1 MSASKAH
8 AIPRP
13 MGTVFAIALG
23 GALGA
28 VGRYALSSQITYWIG
43 PGFPWGILLVNVI
56 GCFVMGVLAELGA
69 LTLNLSP
76 EMRAFLTTGVLG
88 GFTTFSAF
96 ALDSAVM
103 IERGDWTA
111 TTVYV
116 AASVIGSIGAL
127 FLGLAV
133 ARGLAS

>member
-1 MSASKAH
+1 
-8 AIPRP
+8 
-13 MGTVFAIALG
+13 MGTVIAIALG

-28 VGRYALSSQITYWIG
+28 VGRYALSSQITQWIG
-43 PGFPWGILLVNVI
+43 PGFPWGILLVNI
-56 GCFVMGVLAELGA
+56 AGCFAMGVLAELSA

-76 EMRAFLTTGVLG
+76 EVRAFLTTGILG

-103 IERGDWTA
+103 IERGDWASTA
-111 TTVYV
+111 MYV
-116 AASVIGSIGAL
+116 AASVIGSIAAL

-133 ARGLAS
+133 VRGLAS

>member
-1 MSASKAH
+1 MNARKAH
-8 AIPRP
+8 AIPRG

-28 VGRYALSSQITYWIG
+28 VGRYALSSQITHWIG
-43 PGFPWGILLVNVI
+43 PGFPWGILAVNVA
-56 GCFVMGVLAELGA
+56 GCFVMGVIAELGA

-76 EMRAFLTTGVLG
+76 EMRAFLTTGILG

-103 IERGDWTA
+103 IERGDWGA
-111 TTVYV
+111 TVLYV
-116 AASVIGSIGAL
+116 SASVLGSIAAL
-127 FLGLAV
+127 FLGLGV
-133 ARGLAS
+133 VRSFAS

>member
-1 MSASKAH
+1 MSPRSAH

-28 VGRYALSSQITYWIG
+28 VGRYALSGQITSWIG
-43 PGFPWGILLVNVI
+43 PGFPWGILVVNLV
-56 GCFVMGVLAELGA
+56 GCFIMGVLAELGA

-76 EMRAFLTTGVLG
+76 EMRAFLTTGILG

-103 IERGDWTA
+103 IERGDWVAA
-111 TTVYV
+111 TGYV

-127 FLGLAV
+127 FVGLAV
-133 ARGLAS
+133 ARGLVS

>member
-1 MSASKAH
+1 
-8 AIPRP
+8 

-28 VGRYALSSQITYWIG
+28 VGRYALSSQITHWIG
-43 PGFPWGILLVNVI
+43 PGFPWGILAVNVA
-56 GCFVMGVLAELGA
+56 GCFIMGVIAELGA

-76 EMRAFLTTGVLG
+76 EMRAFLTTGILG

-103 IERGDWTA
+103 IERGDWGA
-111 TTVYV
+111 TVLYV
-116 AASVIGSIGAL
+116 SASVLGSIAAL
-127 FLGLAV
+127 FLGLGV
-133 ARGLAS
+133 VRGLAP

>member
-1 MSASKAH
+1 LSAAKAH
-8 AIPRP
+8 AISGP
-13 MGTVFAIALG
+13 MGTVIAIALG

-28 VGRYALSSQITYWIG
+28 VGRYALSSQITHWIG

-56 GCFVMGVLAELGA
+56 GCFVMGVVAELGA

-76 EMRAFLTTGVLG
+76 EMRAFLTTGILG

-103 IERGDWTA
+103 IERGDWMATA
-111 TTVYV
+111 AYV
-116 AASVIGSIGAL
+116 AASVVGSIGAL
-127 FLGLAV
+127 FLGLGV
-133 ARGLAS
+133 VRSFAS